1 MLDVQKPLTRAM
13 GIFGLWHA
21 YRASRSHLLS
31 NTDRDLTQMPKA
43 EIEQGLRNLPAEAFK
58 GRHINPAAQPLCRS
72 LVEQFQSL
80 GHNCEFG
87 FLQRFF
93 AAEPLD
99 LFRFSGATPDG
110 IAAALETRF
119 SAFQNIEN
127 LAIEF
132 EGEFENGQPQM
143 AVAVKSYGFR
153 FHAGNMPANTSF
165 DDIKAAQWKKL
176 TFLARKFREDLIGG
190 ERIFVCRHGAEFE
203 QEIVHL
209 AEVMRTYGPTDL
221 LWVSLEAP
229 GKPAGTVE
237 RISDGLL
244 RGYIDRYAEP
254 RALNQAMICRLR
266 RSYRSYAPHFQKL
279 GGLSVP
285 AWLAICCNAFL
296 LHIARPAAAST
307 NCGSN

>member
-1 MLDVQKPLTRAM
+1 MLQVQKPLTRAM

-21 YRASRSHLLS
+21 YRAARSPLAS
-31 NTDRDLTQMPKA
+31 NTRRDLTQMPKA
-43 EIEQGLRNLPAEAFK
+43 EIERLLRNLPTEAFK
-58 GRHINPAAQPLCRS
+58 GRQINPAAQPLCRS

-93 AAEPLD
+93 TAEPLD
-99 LFRFSGATPDG
+99 LFRFSGVTPGG
-110 IAAALETRF
+110 IAMALETGF

-132 EGEFENGQPQM
+132 EGELENGQPQM
-143 AVAVKSYGFR
+143 AVTVQAYGFR
-153 FHAGNMPANTSF
+153 FHAGNMPAHTSF
-165 DDIKAAQWKKL
+165 DEIKAAQWKKL
-176 TFLARKFREDLIGG
+176 TLLARKFREDIAGG

-203 QEIVHL
+203 NEIVHL
-209 AEVMRTYGPTDL
+209 AEVMRTFGPTDL
-221 LWVSLEAP
+221 LWVTLEAP

-266 RSYRSYAPHFQKL
+266 RHYRSYAPHFQKL

-285 AWLAICCNAFL
+285 AWLTVCCNAFL
-296 LHIARPAAAST
+296 LRIERPVAAEQSRD
-307 NCGSN
+307 